1 MILDD
6 LNFDDI
12 DLDVLFGRDYD
23 GKEFD
28 MTEYVGVW
36 NGYDVYLGY
45 ADGEDHVLLV
55 KGKRA
60 WYPNSM
66 DLDEIKYIFDLWDW
80 LIDCHKTGEVGRVF
94 PRTGF
99 AIFPTAILKSLALSP
114 PKHQACFYESFNSP
128 A

>member
-23 GKEFD
+23 CKEFD

-66 DLDEIKYIFDLWDW
+66 DLDEIKYIFDL
-80 LIDCHKTGEVGRVF
+80 
-94 PRTGF
+94 
-99 AIFPTAILKSLALSP
+99 
-114 PKHQACFYESFNSP
+114 
-128 A
+128 